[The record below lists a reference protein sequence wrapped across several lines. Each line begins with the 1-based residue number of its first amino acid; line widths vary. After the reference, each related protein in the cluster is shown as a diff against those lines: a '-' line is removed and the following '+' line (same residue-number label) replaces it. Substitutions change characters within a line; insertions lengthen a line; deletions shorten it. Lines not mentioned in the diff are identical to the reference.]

1 MPNPQALFTYGSP
14 RTGNKEYIR
23 GIEATGVLHFRFVNN
38 TDIVARVP
46 VWPYRHFGGMYYMNH
61 YGNLRSLTAWQ
72 LTKDIWRGFLKGIKN
87 KKVSLIDNHSIDF
100 YADNLT
106 KWVRGE

>member
-1 MPNPQALFTYGSP
+1 
-14 RTGNKEYIR
+14 
-23 GIEATGVLHFRFVNN
+23 
-38 TDIVARVP
+38 
-46 VWPYRHFGGMYYMNH
+46 MNH